1 MQCTAYNLPNI
12 RQNEHNAL
20 DCLARHYTPNT
31 IKLDLVLNI
40 IQNREP
46 KEGLDRFAKQLVYR
60 WLREDF
66 ESIEISAARQL

>member
-1 MQCTAYNLPNI
+1 MQCTAYNLPNV
-12 RQNEHNAL
+12 RYNEHNAR

-40 IQNREP
+40 IQKREP